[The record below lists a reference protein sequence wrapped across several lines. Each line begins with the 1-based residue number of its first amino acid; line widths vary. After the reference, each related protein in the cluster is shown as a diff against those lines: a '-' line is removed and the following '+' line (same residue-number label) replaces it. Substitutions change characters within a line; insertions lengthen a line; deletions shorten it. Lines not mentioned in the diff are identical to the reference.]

1 MFRDSEFSHFGPI
14 CRSIKNYKVDFSEL
28 FIANVSINLVHILAA
43 KDKICKALGFD
54 GQGEDTF
61 PDTSIHNLPPVI
73 GRGLATN
80 DSPYNPLFVGEGENK
95 GQFLVQFNH
104 WTLFSFFP
112 DHG

>member
-73 GRGLATN
+73 GRGLATS

-95 GQFLVQFNH
+95 GQFSIIG
-104 WTLFSFFP
+104 LF
-112 DHG
+112 

>member
-14 CRSIKNYKVDFSEL
+14 CRSIKNHKVDFSEY
-28 FIANVSINLVHILAA
+28 FFAKFCVNLVAILGA

-54 GQGEDTF
+54 GQGGDTF

-73 GRGLATN
+73 GRGLATY
-80 DSPYNPLFVGEGENK
+80 DSSYNPLFVGEGENK

-112 DHG
+112 DDG

>member
-1 MFRDSEFSHFGPI
+1 M
-14 CRSIKNYKVDFSEL
+14 
-28 FIANVSINLVHILAA
+28 HILAA

-95 GQFLVQFNH
+95 GQFLVQLNH
-104 WTLFSFFP
+104 WTPFRVTVMLVT
-112 DHG
+112 

>member
-1 MFRDSEFSHFGPI
+1 MDRFAEVSRV
-14 CRSIKNYKVDFSEL
+14 IKLIS
-28 FIANVSINLVHILAA
+28 VSIFAEFCVNLVAILGA

-73 GRGLATN
+73 GRGLATY

>member
-95 GQFLVQFNH
+95 GQFNSIIG
-104 WTLFSFFP
+104 LFL
-112 DHG
+112 G

>member
-1 MFRDSEFSHFGPI
+1 M
-14 CRSIKNYKVDFSEL
+14 SIFLQNSPFH
-28 FIANVSINLVHILAA
+28 LVAILGA

-73 GRGLATN
+73 GRGLATY
-80 DSPYNPLFVGEGENK
+80 DSPYNPLFVGEGANK